1 MRQEEKGTVD
11 SVFIKK
17 DDEGNKTIQIRTRDH
32 RIPEVGD
39 KFAISHGQKGVVG
52 AIVPEDDIPFTS
64 CGIRPDVIFNP
75 HGLPSRMTVGYLLE
89 LLAGKVSCIR
99 GRGADATPFSGESKK
114 ELEGQL
120 ENLGFRYDGKETM
133 YNPITGKK
141 MAVKIFIGDLYYLK

>member
-89 LLAGKVSCIR
+89 LLAGKVGCLSGEIID
-99 GRGADATPFSGESKK
+99 GTPFSGK
-114 ELEGQL
+114 EKNDL
-120 ENLGFRYDGKETM
+120 ENQLVNF
-133 YNPITGKK
+133 
-141 MAVKIFIGDLYYLK
+141 